1 MKKTTGGF
9 FTLKDDKREVKK
21 TKEQDATYVDSQ
33 AHKDAK
39 ESLNKLPEAK
49 LADNASTPA
58 F

>member
-9 FTLKDDKREVKK
+9 YTLKDDKREVKK

-39 ESLNKLPEAK
+39 ESLNNLPEAK
-49 LADNASTPA
+49 IKT
-58 F
+58 